1 MEVPAYP
8 KPARYSIFWFQNYFS
23 EHPATVFKEDEVF
36 YDRSGYARSRSERQ
50 YQYWNTTDSCIA
62 CHGPY
67 NYCYWGTCHYGSC
80 DCGEAGGI
88 IAIIVL
94 VLVAI
99 AAFFIACAIA
109 FYYPPVMIISWLI
122 LVIGSFTQSIV
133 GFAPECFAIRWYN
146 GVCSIFVAL
155 VTIFIVASVIRLQR
169 HYRYYYPGTPN
180 VQVDVEGLKTLF
192 RTSRIFYCYFCIP
205 SACLLIAG
213 LYLSLSCGASNTF
226 ALTRKCQN
234 LDSCAWTS
242 YTMYCWIVIHALN
255 AIAALAMYKRM
266 QAKYLLLK
274 NPPSYEESSS
284 QAVVVPAPI
293 AMEVTHTLPVYQALP
308 SEMTQTPPPK

>member
-1 MEVPAYP
+1 
-8 KPARYSIFWFQNYFS
+8 
-23 EHPATVFKEDEVF
+23 
-36 YDRSGYARSRSERQ
+36 
-50 YQYWNTTDSCIA
+50 
-62 CHGPY
+62 
-67 NYCYWGTCHYGSC
+67 
-80 DCGEAGGI
+80 
-88 IAIIVL
+88 
-94 VLVAI
+94 VAI

-155 VTIFIVASVIRLQR
+155 VTMFIIASVIRLQR

-180 VQVDVEGLKTLF
+180 VQVDVDGLKTLF

-205 SACLLIAG
+205 SACLLIGG

-226 ALTRKCQN
+226 AFTTKCQN

-242 YTMYCWIVIHALN
+242 ITMYCWIVIHALN
-255 AIAALAMYKRM
+255 VIAAFAMYQRM

-274 NPPSYEESSS
+274 NPPAYEETTIQPSV
-284 QAVVVPAPI
+284 APPPI
-293 AMEVTHTLPVYQALP
+293 AMEVPHNLPAYEGLP
-308 SEMTQTPPPK
+308 LEVNQRPEPKN